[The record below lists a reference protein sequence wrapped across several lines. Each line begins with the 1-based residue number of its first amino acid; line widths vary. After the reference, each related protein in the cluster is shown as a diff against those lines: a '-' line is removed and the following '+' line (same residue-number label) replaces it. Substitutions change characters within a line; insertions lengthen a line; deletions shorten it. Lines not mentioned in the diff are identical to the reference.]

1 MTWKVEFDYIN
12 TNGITLHTA
21 SAGPEDGPLVL
32 LLHGFPEFWYGW
44 HKQIQPLA
52 DAGYRVVVPDQRGYN
67 LSEKPEGAE
76 NYAIDILRDDITGL
90 IDALGRK
97 TAYLVGHDWGGAV
110 AWHTAATR
118 PEYVEKLIAVNIPYP
133 GAMRKAM
140 MRYPQ
145 QWLKSS
151 YMLFFQIPE
160 APEKMFQSEE
170 YEPMKQGL
178 AATARPGAFSEGDLE
193 QYKKAWSK
201 KGALT
206 GMLNWYRALKYARI
220 QEVNVTVPVR
230 IIWGLGDQFLSPKTA
245 ETSLEFCDNAELIYV
260 GEATHW
266 VAHEQ
271 PDIVNRLIKEFLV
284 KD

>member
-1 MTWKVEFDYIN
+1 MTWKVEFDYVD

-21 SAGPEDGPLVL
+21 SAGPKNGPLVL

-52 DAGYRVVVPDQRGYN
+52 EAGYRVVVPDQRGYN
-67 LSEKPEGAE
+67 LSEKPEGAA
-76 NYAIDILRDDITGL
+76 NYAIDILRDDVTGL

-110 AWHTAATR
+110 AWHVSATR
-118 PEYVEKLIAVNIPYP
+118 PEYVKKLAAVNIPYP

-151 YMLFFQIPE
+151 YMFFFQIPE
-160 APEKMFQSEE
+160 APEKVFEQNK
-170 YEPMKQGL
+170 YESLKRAITNPSV
-178 AATARPGAFSEGDLE
+178 PGTFSEGDLE
-193 QYKKAWSK
+193 QYEKAWSRE
-201 KGALT
+201 GALT

-220 QEVNVTVPVR
+220 KEENVTVPVR
-230 IIWGLGDQFLSPKTA
+230 MIWGLGDQFLSPKTA

-271 PDIVNRLIKEFLV
+271 PDIVNRLIKEFLAE
-284 KD
+284 K